1 MLCDVLTGYVINVK
15 VYTGSS
21 TDITH
26 TRGLGVSG
34 SVVLT
39 LLEPYLG
46 RWHTLLTTGTPVLL
60 SSVTCWE
67 PKLGLVELWGPT
79 ERHVVH
85 PWQDV
90 LWGGRLQKLQGH
102 AGSEVAWQ
110 AQCPHADHG
119 PLSRDVII
127 WKDRPHHWGWENKT
141 SALLQ

>member
-1 MLCDVLTGYVINVK
+1 MAAFGQMFVPQRDLCIDESLLLWKAGLGFQQYIPSKRKKFGIKLLMLCDVLTGYVINVK

-60 SSVTCWE
+60 SSVTC
-67 PKLGLVELWGPT
+67 
-79 ERHVVH
+79 
-85 PWQDV
+85 
-90 LWGGRLQKLQGH
+90 
-102 AGSEVAWQ
+102 
-110 AQCPHADHG
+110 
-119 PLSRDVII
+119 
-127 WKDRPHHWGWENKT
+127 
-141 SALLQ
+141 